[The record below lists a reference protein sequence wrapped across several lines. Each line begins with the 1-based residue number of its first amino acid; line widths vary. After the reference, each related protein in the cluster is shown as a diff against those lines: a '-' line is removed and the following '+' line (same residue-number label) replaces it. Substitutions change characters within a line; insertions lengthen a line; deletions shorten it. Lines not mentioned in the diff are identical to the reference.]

1 MRGRRS
7 SVHISLVLI
16 GSTLA
21 GCGQEAPR
29 LARDHYATLED
40 CAADWGRPDQCDRVQ
55 SSGYPGGMFVFRGP
69 PYPLSAREDAR
80 GTALAEAQRAGRSG
94 DPARQGRSI
103 GQALEATTRGG
114 FGASARS
121 YSAGG

>member
-1 MRGRRS
+1 MRRRRS

-16 GSTLA
+16 GGALA
-21 GCGQEAPR
+21 GCGPEAPR
-29 LARDHYATLED
+29 FARDHYATLED

-55 SSGYPGGMFVFRGP
+55 SSGYPGGAFVFRGP
-69 PYPLSAREDAR
+69 PYPLNAREEAR
-80 GTALAEAQRAGRSG
+80 RAALAEAQRAGRG
-94 DPARQGRSI
+94 ADPARQGRSI
-103 GQALEATTRGG
+103 GQALEPTTRGG